1 MSQPGDVEIFGDEDG
16 RYPCPSLW
24 VWSGRM
30 RGAKRLL
37 RLSPLWLGV
46 GYLLLIPVF
55 ATVYWLLPHGSFYD
69 SNAQREKGVY
79 GDAAKL
85 RDALSS
91 ATRHHLNG
99 LRVAIGG
106 VNVTIKPRTVA
117 ISSLQYTPE
126 HRLLMEITGQYGPAE
141 RSHFA
146 VGNFAFWVEA
156 SVSEGTL
163 VSQMPGHPPAFSLS
177 VALSPPGGSA
187 NEKPKPSPV
196 SPPVSLLF
204 PPPAPSQPL
213 PVSSS
218 GTLTMSKATY
228 EELQRFYA
236 AVQGD
241 PSYASGSWLRMLYLS
256 AITITTLGFGD
267 ITPVSESARM
277 SIALEAVLG
286 IVVIGLFLN
295 SLAMRVQG
303 RQADGESG

>member
-1 MSQPGDVEIFGDEDG
+1 MNF
-16 RYPCPSLW
+16 
-24 VWSGRM
+24 
-30 RGAKRLL
+30 L
-37 RLSPLWLGV
+37 RRCIRSVPFWLGV
-46 GYLLLIPVF
+46 VYLALIPIF
-55 ATVYWLLPHGSFYD
+55 ATVYFWLPHESFYD

-85 RDALSS
+85 RDSLS
-91 ATRHHLNG
+91 AAVRRHLDSPK
-99 LRVAIGG
+99 VAIEG
-106 VNVTIKPRTVA
+106 VNVAIKPRTIA
-117 ISSLQYTPE
+117 ISALQYTPE
-126 HRLLMEITGQYGPAE
+126 HRLLMEIIGQYGPAE
-141 RSHFA
+141 RSHLV
-146 VGNFAFWVEA
+146 VGNFAFWVET
-156 SVSEGTL
+156 SVSEGPL
-163 VSQMPGHPPAFSLS
+163 VSQLAGHPPAISLS

-213 PVSSS
+213 PASSS
-218 GTLTMSKATY
+218 GTLTMSRATY
-228 EELQRFYA
+228 GELQRFYA

-286 IVVIGLFLN
+286 IVVIGLFLSALAQ
-295 SLAMRVQG
+295 SLRK
-303 RQADGESG
+303 S

>member
-1 MSQPGDVEIFGDEDG
+1 
-16 RYPCPSLW
+16 
-24 VWSGRM
+24 M

-37 RLSPLWLGV
+37 RLPPLWLGV

-85 RDALSS
+85 RDSLSS
-91 ATRHHLNG
+91 AIRHHLG
-99 LRVAIGG
+99 SRKVAIQG
-106 VNVTIKPRTVA
+106 VNVAIAPRTVA
-117 ISSLQYTPE
+117 ISSLQYTTE

-146 VGNFAFWVEA
+146 VGNFAFWVET

-163 VSQMPGHPPAFSLS
+163 VSQLPGHPPAFSLS

-204 PPPAPSQPL
+204 PPPAPSRPL
-213 PVSSS
+213 PASSS
-218 GTLTMSKATY
+218 GTLTMSRATY

-241 PSYASGSWLRMLYLS
+241 PSYASGTWLRMLYLS

-295 SLAMRVQG
+295 SLAMRVRRRPVG
-303 RQADGESG
+303 DESG

>member
-1 MSQPGDVEIFGDEDG
+1 
-16 RYPCPSLW
+16 
-24 VWSGRM
+24 M

-37 RLSPLWLGV
+37 SLPPLWLGI
-46 GYLLLIPVF
+46 GYLSLIPAF

-85 RDALSS
+85 RDSLSS
-91 ATRHHLNG
+91 AVRRHLDS
-99 LRVAIGG
+99 LKVAIGG
-106 VNVTIKPRTVA
+106 INVAIEPSTVA
-117 ISSLQYTPE
+117 ISSLEYTTE

-141 RSHFA
+141 RSNFA
-146 VGNFAFWVEA
+146 VGNFAFWVET
-156 SVSEGTL
+156 SVSEGTF
-163 VSQMPGHPPAFSLS
+163 VSQLQGHPPVISLS

-187 NEKPKPSPV
+187 NEHPKPSPV

-204 PPPAPSQPL
+204 PPPPPSRQL
-213 PVSSS
+213 PASSS
-218 GTLTMSKATY
+218 GTLTMSRATY
-228 EELQRFYA
+228 DELQQFYA

-267 ITPVSESARM
+267 ITPVSEAARL

-295 SLAMRVQG
+295 SLAMRVR
-303 RQADGESG
+303 RQVGGNKRKDREESQTRRPGPDL

>member
-1 MSQPGDVEIFGDEDG
+1 
-16 RYPCPSLW
+16 
-24 VWSGRM
+24 
-30 RGAKRLL
+30 
-37 RLSPLWLGV
+37 
-46 GYLLLIPVF
+46 LLIPVF
-55 ATVYWLLPHGSFYD
+55 ASAYWLLPHGSFYD

-85 RDALSS
+85 RDSLSS
-91 ATRHHLNG
+91 ATRRHLNS
-99 LRVAIGG
+99 LEVAIGG
-106 VNVTIKPRTVA
+106 VTVE
-117 ISSLQYTPE
+117 IERHSVGVSSLQYTTE
-126 HRLLMEITGQYGPAE
+126 HRLLMEVTGRYGPAE
-141 RSHFA
+141 RAHLIL
-146 VGNFAFWVEA
+146 GNFAFWVET
-156 SVSEGTL
+156 SVSEGPL
-163 VSQMPGHPPAFSLS
+163 VSQLEGHPPAFSLP

-187 NEKPKPSPV
+187 IEKPKPSPV

-213 PVSSS
+213 PASSS
-218 GTLTMSKATY
+218 GTLTMSRATY

-277 SIALEAVLG
+277 SIALESVLG

-295 SLAMRVQG
+295 SLATRVRK
-303 RQADGESG
+303 RQVGGESG